1 MSEASGLV
9 PMFVR
14 ARDDEARRSLAML
27 GVKADL
33 DRWTPVQ
40 LDRGAIA
47 QALVS
52 RGKLDLEVQPAH
64 RPYLELSAR
73 EIGVTDVQAG
83 IGVQSPRTGRGVL
96 VGIIDTGLDLRHPAF
111 MDDDGRSRVIAVWDQ
126 DGKGTKPDGFDYGNE
141 CRESAIASGACT
153 IDDGNGHGTHVAGIA
168 AGNGQLGGMA
178 PHAKIAV
185 VRSNSFT
192 RLADAVEYLTDLAH
206 DRDMP
211 LVINLSVGGQY
222 GAHDGATPLEEWLD
236 DHLGEGRILVA
247 AAGNEG
253 GGRLH
258 ASAELRDSEKYL
270 AVERLPLGRQVT
282 THVDMWSPSNASMN
296 LAVELWVDGEPVSR
310 LPLVAREDD
319 VLEDSVTVEG
329 EYRVDFTFT
338 SEPRNGRQHRLLV
351 VDGSAARELAG
362 RAHVVLV
369 MSGSGLMD
377 AWVSQSDGGSAS
389 RFGNGSGAGWI
400 AGDGRESIAVPATAR
415 SVIAVGAYATRNTWT
430 SEIDGSQQV
439 EDLGLGRLAPYSS
452 IGPTAAPERTGVKP
466 DITAPGSV
474 IISARAR
481 SIPDGP
487 DVVDS
492 NRVIM
497 QGTSMAAPHVA
508 GAVALM
514 LQAAPKLSSDD
525 VRRIFT
531 HTARADI
538 MTGSTP
544 NEAYG
549 LGKLDAKAA
558 VAMAENEPQGCAA
571 TGADLWTVLAVMALG
586 ARYAWPLPSKV
597 RRSHHDLA

>member
-1 MSEASGLV
+1 
-9 PMFVR
+9 MFVR
-14 ARDDEARRSLAML
+14 ARNDEARRSLSSL
-27 GVKADL
+27 GVHAEL
-33 DRWTPVQ
+33 GRWTPVR

-47 QALVS
+47 AALVS
-52 RGKLDLEVQPAH
+52 RGDLDLALQPAH

-83 IGVQSPRTGRGVL
+83 VGVRSARTGRGVL
-96 VGIIDTGLDLRHPAF
+96 IGIVDTGVDLRHEAF

-126 DGKGTKPDGFDYGNE
+126 DAKGTRPDGFEYGHE
-141 CRESAIASGACT
+141 CRESAIASGTCT

-192 RLADAVEYLTDLAH
+192 RLADAVEYLTNLAR

-236 DHLGEGRILVA
+236 NHLGEGRILVA

-258 ASAELRDSEKYL
+258 AAAELRASDKYL

-282 THVDMWSPSNASMN
+282 TNVDMWTPGNATVN
-296 LAVELWVDGEPVSR
+296 LAVELWVDGAPVSR

-319 VLEDSVTVEG
+319 VLEDSVSAPG
-329 EYRVDFTFT
+329 EYRVEFTFT
-338 SEPRNGRQHRLLV
+338 SERRNGRQHRLLV
-351 VDGSAARELAG
+351 IDGASARDLSG
-362 RAHVVLV
+362 RAQVVLV
-369 MSGSGLMD
+369 MSGSGVID
-377 AWVSQSDGGSAS
+377 AWVSQSDGGSNA
-389 RFGNGSGAGWI
+389 RFGSGDGQSWI

-415 SVIAVGAYATRNTWT
+415 SVIAVGAYATRNTWI
-430 SEIDGSQQV
+430 SQIDGSQQI
-439 EDLGLGRLAPYSS
+439 EDLGIGRLAPYSS
-452 IGPTAAPERTGVKP
+452 VGPTAAPERTGVKP

-487 DVVDS
+487 DVVDA

-508 GAVALM
+508 GAIALM
-514 LQAAPKLSSDD
+514 LEAAPKLAPSDI
-525 VRRIFT
+525 RRIFT
-531 HTARADI
+531 QTARADI
-538 MTGSTP
+538 ATGSTP

-558 VAMAENEPQGCAA
+558 VALAEDEPEGCAA
-571 TGADLWTVLAVMALG
+571 SGGDPWTVFILAAL
-586 ARYAWPLPSKV
+586 AIVYQRS
-597 RRSHHDLA
+597 RR